1 MDKVHLSQAT
11 EPEDSLVL
19 TTKCPGILVLVLV
32 LV

>member
-19 TTKCPGILVLVLV
+19 TKSPGILVLVLV